1 MTLLLPCIFHADP
14 GSRKSHPSSKSRAG
28 AWCLVAQVNQIMGG
42 ALKEAKKLARKKT
55 KETQSQKARKCSA
68 EKEELTMHWM
78 NINGVRQVV
87 IGHPGESA
95 ADIAK
100 KKDLNATCM
109 LGREVALRELTR
121 VPTIGCE
128 MASRLIARGQERPYA
143 DWLDVKSLPGISS
156 ERALKMRRL
165 FSLPGDF

>member
-1 MTLLLPCIFHADP
+1 
-14 GSRKSHPSSKSRAG
+14 
-28 AWCLVAQVNQIMGG
+28 MGG
-42 ALKEAKKLARKKT
+42 ARKEAKKLAPKKT
-55 KETQSQKARKCSA
+55 KAKARKCSA
-68 EKEELTMHWM
+68 EILKEGPPPPPMHWM
-78 NINGVRQVV
+78 NINGVWQFV
-87 IGHPGESA
+87 IGLPGESV

-128 MASRLIARGQERPYA
+128 TASRLIARGRERPYT
-143 DWLDVKSLPGISS
+143 DWLDVKSLSGISS
-156 ERALKMRRL
+156 ERALSIRRF